1 MAAAMPQY
9 LWLFVCVSVGGNGGT
24 GADVKIA
31 VDVAGT
37 LRDSNQTPLP
47 QCVLA
52 SLGFGF
58 GTGASMGGGKEGAAV
73 GGTRSPPADR
83 RRHEAVKRHQFPCAP
98 TAAPALALRGRC
110 ATRYATLD
118 SVPCAW
124 GAGTGTASGRSPPSY
139 PGSDRASTKGGGRV
153 ESVVPFF

>member
-24 GADVKIA
+24 GADVEIG

-58 GTGASMGGGKEGAAV
+58 GTGESMG
-73 GGTRSPPADR
+73 
-83 RRHEAVKRHQFPCAP
+83 
-98 TAAPALALRGRC
+98 RGR
-110 ATRYATLD
+110 R
-118 SVPCAW
+118 
-124 GAGTGTASGRSPPSY
+124 GRLWVARGPH
-139 PGSDRASTKGGGRV
+139 
-153 ESVVPFF
+153 